1 MIERGIPPACSHR
14 SSAVEAP
21 LPVKLYG
28 HAAAWTA
35 RACAWRAVPKYR
47 FFGIGAT
54 KPVASVRAFLPF
66 INFEEHKLSAAPP
79 PSRSLPHAFK
89 THGFNFNSADRHR
102 NSSYAKRLPGC
113 ADHVLAVATLCR
125 ADSANQMM
133 VQLNWVDV
141 PGETGFILE
150 RRSSTAASF
159 AEVAKI
165 GQDVKTYKDVTTA
178 SQNYEYRLRAYKVRG
193 GQIYYSQY
201 TNTVSVQTGTTG
213 TTSTTTGTTDTTTT
227 GTTTGTTDTTT
238 TGTTTGTTD
247 TTTTGTTN
255 DPC

>member
-1 MIERGIPPACSHR
+1 MLSKRTALTLILLIGTGIALTPNDSLAAR
-14 SSAVEAP
+14 TMSSP
-21 LPVKLYG
+21 SP
-28 HAAAWTA
+28 
-35 RACAWRAVPKYR
+35 
-47 FFGIGAT
+47 
-54 KPVASVRAFLPF
+54 
-66 INFEEHKLSAAPP
+66 LSAAPTP
-79 PSRSLPHAFK
+79 
-89 THGFNFNSADRHR
+89 
-102 NSSYAKRLPGC
+102 
-113 ADHVLAVATLCR
+113 
-125 ADSANQMM
+125 ANQMM

-201 TNTVSVQTGTTG
+201 TNTVSVQTGTTAG